1 MAGCTVQETSSPVK
15 TAPRTER
22 VVHLYIGNLQQELAP
37 GLTLYGWGFG
47 LWDPARNRPAGPPSV
62 PGPEIRVREG
72 EHVKVVLHNEQAEP
86 HTIHFHGV
94 DNSFAGDG
102 TPDVSQKTVEQGET
116 FTYEFDAPPPGTYF
130 YHCHVEPDQHPQ
142 MGLYGAFIVEP
153 REATARY
160 DGEFVLML
168 RERDPR
174 LSVAEAREAGQY
186 PGTMAEG
193 VQVNGEYDTLERHPA
208 SFTINGKIDSAISPL
223 RVKKGGRYLIRLI
236 NAGDDVHSLHF
247 HGHHVQVIASDGAAL
262 AKAVA
267 AQLDWPRLVQLV
279 DRLRADVERARDAMV
294 QHQHE
299 HPHK

>member
-1 MAGCTVQETSSPVK
+1 MG
-15 TAPRTER
+15 
-22 VVHLYIGNLQQELAP
+22 P
-37 GLTLYGWGFG
+37 GAKPSG
-47 LWDPARNRPAGPPSV
+47 GPPSV
-62 PGPEIRVREG
+62 PGPEIREREG

-116 FTYEFDAPPPGTYF
+116 FTYEFDAPPGTYF
-130 YHCHVEPDQHPQ
+130 YHCHVEPDRHPQ

-168 RERDPR
+168 SERDPR

-193 VQVNGEYDTLERHPA
+193 VQVNGEYDTLERYPA

-223 RVKKGGRYLIRLI
+223 RVKKA
-236 NAGDDVHSLHF
+236 AGTSF
-247 HGHHVQVIASDGAAL
+247 G
-262 AKAVA
+262 
-267 AQLDWPRLVQLV
+267 
-279 DRLRADVERARDAMV
+279 
-294 QHQHE
+294 
-299 HPHK
+299 